1 MSFKSKAEVF
11 VKVKVTGIKAVQDVF
26 DSIIKPFE
34 RAEILEKIC
43 KKAAQP
49 IASDYR
55 KKAKSHDA
63 TGNLAKSTKIRG
75 KRYKYAAIAITGP
88 EQTGSKGATAKTASG
103 NHAWLVEF
111 GSHGRRKPD
120 SADKKTYINV
130 HKSINGKMTV
140 HRKLEN
146 ADKFQARSR
155 GFYFLMCSY
164 FEPTRLAR
172 RGKGYTHDFLPA
184 GADGNPNI
192 HPYTL
197 HPGETYGAMPAY
209 HLMETTIVARA
220 ADVTARLKAG
230 LIDAINEKLSKS
242 MSGAP

>member
-11 VKVKVTGIKAVQDVF
+11 VKVKVTGIKGVQDVF
-26 DSIIKPFE
+26 DSLIEMSE

-49 IASDYR
+49 IASEYR
-55 KKAKSHDA
+55 AKAKKHDA
-63 TGNLAKSTKIRG
+63 TGNLAKSTKIKG
-75 KRYKYAAIAITGP
+75 KRYKYAAIAVAGP
-88 EQTGSKGATAKTASG
+88 EQTGSKGATSKTPSG

-111 GSHGRRKPD
+111 GSHGPRKPD

-130 HKSINGKMTV
+130 HKAINGKMTL
-140 HRKLEN
+140 HRKGED

-184 GADGNPNI
+184 NAENPNI

-209 HLMETTIVARA
+209 HLMETTIAARA
-220 ADVTARLKAG
+220 ADVTAKLKSG
-230 LIDAINEKLSKS
+230 LIDAINEKLVKS
-242 MSGAP
+242 ISGAP